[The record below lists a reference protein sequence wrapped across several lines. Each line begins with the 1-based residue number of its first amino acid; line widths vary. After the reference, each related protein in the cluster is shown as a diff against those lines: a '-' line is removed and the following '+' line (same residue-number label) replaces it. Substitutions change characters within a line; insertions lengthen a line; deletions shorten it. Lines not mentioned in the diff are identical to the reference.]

1 MSKKHFIENTIQND
15 KESLLK
21 AWSQL
26 DKTISSKFVIKTIK
40 YKEK

>member
-21 AWSQL
+21 AWTKL
-26 DKTISSKFVIKTIK
+26 DETISSKFVINPITRKNK
-40 YKEK
+40 

>member
-21 AWSQL
+21 VWTQL
-26 DKTISSKFVIKTIK
+26 EETISSKFVIKQIK